1 MATSLQKESSYER
14 GLPSNVY
21 AERMVLGSVLLN
33 DEKFVTVAAGL
44 EPDDFSL
51 DKHRRIFRRMLDLQT
66 RGEKIDHVTVANE
79 LMRYSELESVDG
91 LSYVVSL
98 EEGLPE
104 ICNIDLPLTIWT

>member
-1 MATSLQKESSYER
+1 MATSLQQKDPTYDR

-51 DKHRRIFRRMLDLQT
+51 DKHRKIYRRMLDLQV
-66 RGEKIDHVTVANE
+66 RGDKIDHVTPPSVERILKKVMPSFSPTRKYDSNAPSG
-79 LMRYSELESVDG
+79 MRTDASE
-91 LSYVVSL
+91 
-98 EEGLPE
+98 
-104 ICNIDLPLTIWT
+104 